1 MSNVNNQN
9 ADVADNDSTK
19 LLGPDGKLPNVPGVL
34 KTKVVDITT
43 IVNSRG
49 VIIPIVHV
57 EPKIKIGPNFEL
69 SSINIR
75 SWDDIKECRI
85 FKYGMLGYTI
95 KNGTFELIAVEEGE
109 NAKQK
114 AIAVGENVQCPI
126 CKSFNVASSKA
137 TRRCCNPDCGYLE
150 IKSIWTFLR
159 VCLGIGSIPYM
170 VVYDLFKNEVLKSV
184 LDIWNLKDG
193 DLTDMGLDEEN
204 SIKFKKRIE
213 EFKEIH
219 LENLIYGLGINGL
232 KAASAVDLARRIG
245 SKLPYYQIND
255 DALTEHLVSEK
266 REKLVASEK
275 RGELD
280 GRKLILLDSQEP
292 AVAWNRYLDNHRKI
306 VEGIS
311 EKVKIIPSDIRYIL
325 AGKNV
330 LIGDINK
337 YNRELISDLVRL
349 RDARVVPRN
358 QEIYWPF
365 IGRLIVEKI
374 NHNDRQQ
381 QEAALNGVKILT
393 LDQLES
399 KGIIKL
405 PDRKISFCF
414 NKEEHSDGLF
424 DDLF

>member
-1 MSNVNNQN
+1 MLHLQKLQE
-9 ADVADNDSTK
+9 DV
-19 LLGPDGKLPNVPGVL
+19 V
-34 KTKVVDITT
+34 
-43 IVNSRG
+43 
-49 VIIPIVHV
+49 
-57 EPKIKIGPNFEL
+57 
-69 SSINIR
+69 
-75 SWDDIKECRI
+75 
-85 FKYGMLGYTI
+85 
-95 KNGTFELIAVEEGE
+95 
-109 NAKQK
+109 
-114 AIAVGENVQCPI
+114 
-126 CKSFNVASSKA
+126 
-137 TRRCCNPDCGYLE
+137 
-150 IKSIWTFLR
+150 R

-193 DLTDMGLDEEN
+193 DLTGMGLDEEN

-311 EKVKIIPSDIRYIL
+311 EKVKIIPSDIRYIF

-330 LIGDINK
+330 FIGDINK

-424 DDLF
+424 DDFDI

>member
-9 ADVADNDSTK
+9 ADVADNDSTE
-19 LLGPDGKLPNVPGVL
+19 LLGPDGKLPNVPGIL

-43 IVNSRG
+43 TVNSRG
-49 VIIPIVHV
+49 VIIPIVHI
-57 EPKIKIGPNFEL
+57 EPKIKIGSKFEL

-75 SWDDIKECRI
+75 SWNDIETCRI

-95 KNGTFELIAVEEGE
+95 KHGTFELIPVEEGD

-126 CKSFNVASSKA
+126 CKSFNVTSSKA

-184 LDIWNLKDG
+184 LDIWNLKDK
-193 DLTDMGLDEEN
+193 DLTGMGLDEEN
-204 SIKFKKRIE
+204 STKFKKRIE

-232 KAASAVDLARRIG
+232 RAASAVDLARRIG

-266 REKLVASEK
+266 RGKLE
-275 RGELD
+275 

-292 AVAWNRYLDNHRKI
+292 AVAWNRYLENHKKI
-306 VEGIS
+306 VETIAA
-311 EKVKIIPSDIRYIL
+311 KVKIIPTDNRYIF

-337 YNRELISDLVRL
+337 YNRELISDLTRL
-349 RDARVVPRN
+349 RDARVVSRN

-365 IGRLIVEKI
+365 IGCLIVEKI
-374 NHNDRQQ
+374 NHNDPQQ

-405 PDRKISFCF
+405 PDRRISFCL
-414 NKEEHSDGLF
+414 NKEEPSDGLF
-424 DDLF
+424 DDFDM